1 MTLPRSFARM
11 ALAVLMSL
19 TCCATQ
25 ALAQRSPVGTWH
37 SLDDAGKVEKAEIRI
52 EESGGVLTGRIV
64 RLLDGRSAQA
74 LRCEHCIDDRKDA
87 PLAGLE
93 ILRDLRQDP
102 EHTEVWNGG
111 QVLDPGSGKVYRALL
126 TVIDEGKHLRVR
138 GYFGTPA
145 FGRTQVWERVD

>member
-1 MTLPRSFARM
+1 MAFPRSLTGLARLWWAPLTLCGAQAFAQ
-11 ALAVLMSL
+11 L
-19 TCCATQ
+19 T
-25 ALAQRSPVGTWH
+25 PVGTWH
-37 SLDDAGKVEKAEIRI
+37 SLDDEGKVEKAEIRI

-64 RLLDGRSAQA
+64 RLLDGRSAQG
-74 LRCEHCIDDRKDA
+74 LRCEHCLDDRKDS

-93 ILRDLRQDP
+93 VLRNLRQDP

-126 TVIDEGKHLRVR
+126 TVIDEGRHLRVR

>member
-1 MTLPRSFARM
+1 M
-11 ALAVLMSL
+11 ASSRSL
-19 TCCATQ
+19 TGLSRLLLASLTVCGAQ
-25 ALAQRSPVGTWH
+25 AFAQPSPVGTWH